1 MSTYDEALEAFDKYE
16 DGKMTERITAALAPL
31 ADMHVD
37 IWVEAYML
45 GYANGMKGGAEASW
59 KTTWNKGE

>member
-37 IWVEAYML
+37 IWVEAFML
-45 GYANGMKGGAEASW
+45 GYAKGVKSQYLPKEEV
-59 KTTWNKGE
+59 K